1 MNSLFYLGG
10 VIIKNIVILGASRA
24 GKSTLAKMINN
35 IYTRY
40 HIINGDSIIHAFQ
53 FELPQN
59 KIDAHGSEGMKEDFA
74 RFCASYFKNQAVRN
88 SENFNYIFD
97 SCDISVSNAL
107 KYFSGENIFILFLG
121 YGKISKY
128 EALENYRKYERKDD
142 WTCSRSDEELL
153 VHAENWIN
161 NSKIFE

>member
-10 VIIKNIVILGASRA
+10 VIIKNIVILGASCA

-59 KIDAHGSEGMKEDFA
+59 KIDTYGSDGMREDFV
-74 RFCASYFKNQAVRN
+74 RFCSSYFKNQAVRN
-88 SENFNYIFD
+88 SENFYFIFR
-97 SCDISVSNAL
+97 IW
-107 KYFSGENIFILFLG
+107 ENF
-121 YGKISKY
+121 
-128 EALENYRKYERKDD
+128 
-142 WTCSRSDEELL
+142 
-153 VHAENWIN
+153 
-161 NSKIFE
+161 